1 MSEARRLR
9 REAERHARKLAR
21 KASKAVPQQP
31 QPSPAV
37 DAVEPEPVA
46 PPVTDQ
52 HPPPATP
59 RPVSSAA
66 RVAANQANA
75 QKSTGPKSTVNSS
88 QNHTI
93 HGLARHN
100 GAFRLLAS
108 EDPLGFEAL
117 KQRLTDEHLPTTETE
132 SILVNAM
139 AESHWLAARAQR
151 LQDTCVDPVS
161 GVITDRPMASLYLRY
176 QTTHTRAFHKNLSD
190 LLKLRSERRKDKIGF
205 EAHQMQKEKHSRQE
219 TVHECIVHMK
229 DTEVLMEV
237 CKYTDALLKATRE
250 NPAFAPAFRA
260 EVQKKGFDL
269 SHMEEAFLQAA

>member
-1 MSEARRLR
+1 MSEARKLR

-21 KASKAVPQQP
+21 KASKTVPQQP

-37 DAVEPEPVA
+37 DAVEPEPSVA
-46 PPVTDQ
+46 PPTTDQ
-52 HPPPATP
+52 QPPPATP

-117 KQRLTDEHLPTTETE
+117 KQRLTEEHRPTTETE
-132 SILVNAM
+132 SILVNTM

-161 GVITDRPMASLYLRY
+161 GVITDRPMASLFSAIKPR
-176 QTTHTRAFHKNLSD
+176 TPVPSI
-190 LLKLRSERRKDKIGF
+190 KI
-205 EAHQMQKEKHSRQE
+205 
-219 TVHECIVHMK
+219 
-229 DTEVLMEV
+229 
-237 CKYTDALLKATRE
+237 
-250 NPAFAPAFRA
+250 
-260 EVQKKGFDL
+260 
-269 SHMEEAFLQAA
+269 